1 MINKREQDAQT
12 AYFRFLQG
20 KGATGDSLEKREKVL
35 SQLDIHIAGITNDGA
50 SYREAV
56 DGCLAYIDRS
66 ERGTYLHIMRE
77 YFVFWSGNHKLL
89 ATASSEH
96 DAPHDAHQWQA
107 LSGSLQDIWAT
118 LDGAQFPHADVAALE
133 AYRQSLQ
140 ASELKPASIDT
151 RIKLA
156 KLLLLRLQDAASKST
171 HPYRKA
177 ADTIAPLFELKQTRT
192 LFFLVVREFYYFW
205 MGDENA
211 AEYISRESTKQ
222 KYK

>member
-1 MINKREQDAQT
+1 MINKREQDALT

-20 KGATGDSLEKREKVL
+20 KGATGDSLEKREKAL

-56 DGCLAYIDRS
+56 DNCLAYIDKS
-66 ERGTYLHIMRE
+66 ERGAYLHIMRE
-77 YFVFWSGNHKLL
+77 YFSFWSGNHKLL
-89 ATASSEH
+89 ATASSEADTH
-96 DAPHDAHQWQA
+96 PDAHQWQA
-107 LSGSLQDIWAT
+107 LPGSLQDIWAT
-118 LDGAQFPHADVAALE
+118 LDDTQFPQADAAALE

-140 ASELKPASIDT
+140 ANELKPAAMDT

-156 KLLLLRLQDAASKST
+156 KLLLIRLKDAASRSAN
-171 HPYRKA
+171 PYRKA